1 MAYFI
6 LTLWGGYMLR
16 KKALKIT
23 TKILIPYL
31 FLASDV
37 FANND
42 GGIGLDV
49 TRVIFPSSAESV
61 SLRSGNTSNNSV
73 WLLRAWASDYTTNG
87 TNTPFFIT
95 PPLVRINPK
104 ESIQFRINKLS
115 DSSSLPS
122 DRESVFSI
130 NVMAIPPQMDS
141 QDGSKSHIQFSINN
155 KIKLF
160 YRPDSLND
168 SKIIEKIPES
178 IQVKNNKSDIE
189 IRNPTPYPV
198 TLDKIKI
205 NNTELKNGD
214 YMIAPFSSINIDW
227 KGARDFTFQTINDY
241 GGLTRPVHI
250 YF

>member
-1 MAYFI
+1 MFRNKLLNITNGI
-6 LTLWGGYMLR
+6 LMVSLL
-16 KKALKIT
+16 
-23 TKILIPYL
+23 
-31 FLASDV
+31 LASDV
-37 FANND
+37 FAKDD

-49 TRVIFPSSAESV
+49 TRVVFLSSDESV
-61 SLRSGNTSNNSV
+61 SLRAGNTSNNSV

-87 TNTPFFIT
+87 TKTPFFIT

-104 ESIQFRINKLS
+104 ESMQFRINKLG

-130 NVMAIPPQMDS
+130 NVMAIPPQIDS
-141 QDGSKSHIQFSINN
+141 QGGGKSHIQFAINN

-168 SKIIEKIPES
+168 SKSIEKIPES
-178 IQVKNNKSDIE
+178 IQVKNNKTDIE
-189 IRNPTPYPV
+189 IRNPTPYFV
-198 TLDKIKI
+198 TLDKVKI

-214 YMIAPFSSINIDW
+214 YMIAPFSSLNIEW

-241 GGLTRPVHI
+241 GGLTRAVHI

>member
-1 MAYFI
+1 
-6 LTLWGGYMLR
+6 MLR
-16 KKALKIT
+16 DKLLNIT
-23 TKILIPYL
+23 TGILMVSL
-31 FLASDV
+31 LLVSDV
-37 FANND
+37 FAKDD

-49 TRVIFPSSAESV
+49 TRVIFLSSSESV
-61 SLRSGNTSNNSV
+61 SLRAGNTSDNSV

-87 TNTPFFIT
+87 TKTPFFIT

-104 ESIQFRINKLS
+104 ESMQFRINKLG

-130 NVMAIPPQMDS
+130 NVMAIPPQIDS
-141 QDGSKSHIQFSINN
+141 QGGGKSHIQFAINN

-160 YRPDSLND
+160 YRPDSLNN
-168 SKIIEKIPES
+168 SKNIEKIPES

-189 IRNPTPYPV
+189 IKNPTPYFV

-214 YMIAPFSSINIDW
+214 YMIAPFSSLNIKW
-227 KGARDFTFQTINDY
+227 KGARNFTFQTINDY
-241 GGLTRPVHI
+241 GGLTRAVHI
-250 YF
+250 SF